1 MGTATPT
8 VMPYLTVADGK
19 AAVAFYVAVFG
30 ARPGLRLDDPAGKV
44 AHAELRIGEALVMLS
59 EPWPDMGIRDP
70 REVGGSPVTIA
81 LMVDDV
87 DATVARA
94 EAAGARVLRPPSD
107 EFYGHRAARIE
118 DPFGHVWYISTV
130 TERLSDAEIE
140 RRWQA
145 MFEKA

>member
-1 MGTATPT
+1 MGTATPS

-19 AAVAFYVAVFG
+19 AALAFYAEVFG
-30 ARPGLRLDDPAGKV
+30 ATPKLRLDDPSGKV
-44 AHAELRIGEALVMLS
+44 AHAEMRIGEAIVMLS

-70 REVGGSPVTIA
+70 RALGGSPVTIA
-81 LMVDDV
+81 LLGEDV

-94 EAAGARVLRPPSD
+94 EARGARVLRPPSD

-118 DPFGHVWYISTV
+118 DPFGHVWYVSTV
-130 TERLSDAEIE
+130 TETLGDAEIQ

>member
-1 MGTATPT
+1 MGAATPT

-19 AAVAFYVAVFG
+19 AAIAFYVAVFG
-30 ARPGLRLDDPAGKV
+30 ARPGLRLDDPSGKV
-44 AHAELRIGEALVMLS
+44 AHAELRIGDALVMLS
-59 EPWPDMGIRDP
+59 EPWPDMGVRDP
-70 REVGGSPVTIA
+70 RAIGGSPVTIA
-81 LMVDDV
+81 LLVEDV

-118 DPFGHVWYISTV
+118 DPFGHAWHVSTV

>member
-1 MGTATPT
+1 MADATPA
-8 VMPYLTVADGK
+8 VMPYLTVADGR
-19 AAVAFYVAVFG
+19 AALAFYIDVFG
-30 ARPGLRLDDPAGKV
+30 ARPGLRLDDPSGKV
-44 AHAELRIGEALVMLS
+44 AHAEFRIGGAPVMLS

-87 DATVARA
+87 DTTVARA

-118 DPFGHVWYISTV
+118 DPFGHVWYVASAREV
-130 TERLSDAEIE
+130 LDDAEIL

-145 MFEKA
+145 MVGQA